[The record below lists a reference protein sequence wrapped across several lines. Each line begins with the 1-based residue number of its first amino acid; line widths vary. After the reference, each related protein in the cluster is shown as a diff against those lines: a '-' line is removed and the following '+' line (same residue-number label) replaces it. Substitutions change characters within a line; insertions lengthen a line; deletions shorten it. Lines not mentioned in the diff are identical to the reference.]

1 MNRITIVLPKTPVQ
15 YALIVVFL
23 GLFSQLRGQDLKYDP
38 KGNPGKWNFEITPF
52 FVLPGINGQVQSER
66 LSEDFQIGPSDFI
79 SALYGAFML
88 DAEISKGKFFL
99 SPSWVYTHN
108 AVEKEL
114 WTSED
119 GTQSIS
125 FDPGLKRHILEMKAG
140 MRFRLADDFI
150 LDPYAGFRYTNYN
163 LFGSVEGIINT
174 DEIDE
179 HADFWDPI
187 IGIQAHYYPHP
198 RVPIEL
204 KADLGGFGVGSEL
217 TWSAWINSGYA
228 VSPIMDIIAGYAV
241 LENRYETET
250 RAGNAFGMSS
260 LTHGFTMGLRFY
272 LAKRYEDPAVF
283 KKAKQ

>member
-23 GLFSQLRGQDLKYDP
+23 GLAFQLRGQDLKYDP

-79 SALYGAFML
+79 STLYGAFML
-88 DAEISKGKFFL
+88 D
-99 SPSWVYTHN
+99 
-108 AVEKEL
+108 
-114 WTSED
+114 
-119 GTQSIS
+119 
-125 FDPGLKRHILEMKAG
+125 
-140 MRFRLADDFI
+140 ADDFI

-187 IGIQAHYYPHP
+187 IGFQAHYYPHP

-272 LAKRYEDPAVF
+272 LAKRYKDPAVF